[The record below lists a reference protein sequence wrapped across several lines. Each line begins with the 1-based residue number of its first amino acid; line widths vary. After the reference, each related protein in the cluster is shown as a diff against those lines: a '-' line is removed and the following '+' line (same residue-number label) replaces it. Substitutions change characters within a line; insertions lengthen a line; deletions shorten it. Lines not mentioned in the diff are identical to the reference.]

1 MKIDCQ
7 LDYRN
12 ILINQAQPVGLEDVG
27 HFNQSVPD
35 CLDLARKSNR
45 KWN

>member
-12 ILINQAQPVGLEDVG
+12 ILINQAQPVGREDVG
-27 HFNQSVPD
+27 HFSQSVPD